1 MNLMKIL
8 IIGGSSVI
16 GWKLLNFLN
25 ENNIDV
31 EFTYLQHQIRFKRGR
46 KLDISKKDL
55 VIKTI
60 LDSNPDVVIHT
71 AALTNV
77 DLCETNTNLAD
88 TVNVGGIKNIVEGC
102 KNINSKL
109 IYISTSFVFDGKKSK
124 YTEDDKTSP
133 STYYGIT
140 KSQGENLVKNSGLKY
155 LILRTDQP
163 YCWVE
168 KWQHSNSVLR
178 VLQTLKTGRTMKEVV
193 DWYNTPTYVP
203 DFVYATKQLI
213 DEDQQGIFHLVG
225 SDFINRYDWA
235 IKTAEIFGLNKNLL
249 KKTKSD
255 SLNLPAKRVNVN
267 LSNDKL
273 YRTTGIRMKV
283 VKEGLLDM
291 RKKKF

>member
-1 MNLMKIL
+1 MKIL
-8 IIGGSSVI
+8 IIGGSGVI

-25 ENNIDV
+25 EKNIDV
-31 EFTYLQHQIRFKRGR
+31 EFTYLQHQIKFKRGQ
-46 KLDISKKDL
+46 KLDITKKDL

-88 TVNVGGIKNIVEGC
+88 TVNVGGTKNIVEGC

-109 IYISTSFVFDGKKSK
+109 IYISTSFVFDGKKPK
-124 YTEDDKTSP
+124 YTEDDKASP

-168 KWQHSNSVLR
+168 EWQHSNSVLR
-178 VLQTLKTGRTMKEVV
+178 VLQTLKTGRIMKEVV
-193 DWYNTPTYVP
+193 DWYNTPTFVP
-203 DFVYATKQLI
+203 DFVHAAKKLI

-273 YRTTGIRMKV
+273 YRTTGIRMKD

>member
-1 MNLMKIL
+1 MKIL
-8 IIGGSSVI
+8 IIGGSGVI

-25 ENNIDV
+25 ENNIHV

-77 DLCETNTNLAD
+77 DLCEINTNLAD

-109 IYISTSFVFDGKKSK
+109 IYISTSFVFNGKKSK

-213 DEDQQGIFHLVG
+213 DEGQQGIFHLVG

-235 IKTAEIFGLNKNLL
+235 IKTAEIFDLNKNLL

-273 YRTTGIRMKV
+273 YRKTGIRMKD

>member
-1 MNLMKIL
+1 MSLMKIL
-8 IIGGSSVI
+8 IIGGSGVI

-25 ENNIDV
+25 ENNIHV

-213 DEDQQGIFHLVG
+213 DEGQQGIFHLVG

-273 YRTTGIRMKV
+273 YRKTGIRMKD

>member
-8 IIGGSSVI
+8 IIGGSGVI

-25 ENNIDV
+25 ENNINV

-88 TVNVGGIKNIVEGC
+88 TVNVVGTKNIVEGC

-124 YTEDDKTSP
+124 YTENDKTSP

-178 VLQTLKTGRTMKEVV
+178 VLQTLKTGRIMKEVV

-273 YRTTGIRMKV
+273 YRTTGIRMKD
-283 VKEGLLDM
+283 VKVGLLDM